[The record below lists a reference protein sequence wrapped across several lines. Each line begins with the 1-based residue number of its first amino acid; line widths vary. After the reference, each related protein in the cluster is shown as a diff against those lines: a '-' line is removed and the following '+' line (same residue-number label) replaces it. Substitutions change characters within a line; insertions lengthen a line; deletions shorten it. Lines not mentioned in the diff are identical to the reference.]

1 MAYILAFNSEYLS
14 AEPASNGVCLSAKPT
29 LAAVMAGVL
38 TPSGGPDTRK
48 PFTYCPGGIDF
59 SELKSPRMARRI
71 AKHQSQMES
80 AVQQLPNATA
90 GVEQQQLPAVTNQQV
105 KERMK
110 QKKKKK
116 TLTQNSKIQIRHV
129 KRFSKY

>member
-80 AVQQLPNATA
+80 AVQQLPNVTA

-105 KERMK
+105 KERK
-110 QKKKKK
+110 NEEELQKFFY
-116 TLTQNSKIQIRHV
+116 SKL
-129 KRFSKY
+129 KNTNKACKAFF

>member
-1 MAYILAFNSEYLS
+1 MLSLYILAFNSKYLS
-14 AEPASNGVCLSAKPT
+14 AEPASCGVCLTANPT

-105 KERMK
+105 KERK
-110 QKKKKK
+110 NEEELQKFFY
-116 TLTQNSKIQIRHV
+116 SKL
-129 KRFSKY
+129 KNTNKACKAFF

>member
-1 MAYILAFNSEYLS
+1 
-14 AEPASNGVCLSAKPT
+14 
-29 LAAVMAGVL
+29 MAGVL

-80 AVQQLPNATA
+80 AVQQLPTATA

-105 KERMK
+105 KERK
-110 QKKKKK
+110 NEEELQKFFY
-116 TLTQNSKIQIRHV
+116 SKL
-129 KRFSKY
+129 KNTNKACKAFF